1 MKFKNIAV
9 LTFLALG
16 LAGCQTTGTLS
27 PLAYTGQKQVVR
39 DGQQAVLSDKKNIVS
54 IAPVNEVVDNGGRA
68 SFLVLVTN
76 QSKKDFLISTNDIQA
91 SSLVFD
97 NSTSDVSQDKSQ
109 DKIETE
115 ATAEPSIPEFE
126 TATNAKAYLASYKNS
141 STIDMPLKVY
151 SYEELKKEED
161 SRATAQAI
169 AIALGGVGR
178 SMQASNAGYQSG
190 YGSFNTY
197 SPYGGPVY
205 GTYNYSGYNYA
216 AAQAAQNA
224 AQAQTN
230 AEIANASAQN
240 RANMDYLNRA
250 IFKDHTLMPGETHG
264 GIVQV
269 QLPSF
274 ANSETSMPVILNVNA
289 DGEKHS
295 FLFKLKKNTQN

>member
-1 MKFKNIAV
+1 MKFRNIAV
-9 LTFLALG
+9 LIFFSLG

-27 PLAYTGQKQVVR
+27 PLTYAGQKQVVR

-54 IAPVNEVVDNGGRA
+54 VSPVNEVVDDGGRA

-76 QSKKDFLISTNDIQA
+76 QSKKDFLISTNDVQA

-97 NSTSDVSQDKSQ
+97 NSASEISQDKSQ
-109 DKIETE
+109 GKTDEKL
-115 ATAEPSIPEFE
+115 SVPEFE
-126 TATNAKAYLASYKNS
+126 AATNAKAYLASYKNGP
-141 STIDMPLKVY
+141 TIDMPLKVY
-151 SYEELKKEED
+151 SYQELKKEED

-216 AAQAAQNA
+216 AAQAARNA
-224 AQAQTN
+224 AQAQTD

-240 RANMDYLNRA
+240 RANMERLA
-250 IFKDHTLMPGETHG
+250 LTIFKDHTLMPGETHG
-264 GIVQV
+264 GVVQV
-269 QLPSF
+269 QLPPF

-289 DGEKHS
+289 NGEKHN

>member
-1 MKFKNIAV
+1 MKFRDAAV
-9 LTFLALG
+9 VVFLALG
-16 LAGCQTTGTLS
+16 LAGCQTTGILS
-27 PLAYTGQKQVVR
+27 PLTYAGQKQLVR
-39 DGQQAVLSDKKNIVS
+39 DGQQAVLSHKKNIVS
-54 IAPVNEVVDNGGRA
+54 IAPVNEIVDNDGRA

-76 QSKKDFLISTNDIQA
+76 QSKKDFLISINDIQA

-97 NSTSDVSQDKSQ
+97 NRLPEVSQDKSQ
-109 DKIETE
+109 DKVEE
-115 ATAEPSIPEFE
+115 KLSIPEFE

-141 STIDMPLKVY
+141 STVDMPLKVY

-161 SRATAQAI
+161 SLATAQAI
-169 AIALGGVGR
+169 AIALGGVSR

-197 SPYGGPVY
+197 SSYSGPVY

-230 AEIANASAQN
+230 AEIANASAQS
-240 RANMDYLNRA
+240 RANMDYLNRS

-274 ANSETSMPVILNVNA
+274 ANSEMSMPVILNVSTN
-289 DGEKHS
+289 GEKHS